1 LFSAGLNLDPRLYVH
16 ELWPTGCGQ
25 AEIGAV
31 CEICAAADRN
41 SDGPHYRLGDFA
53 KIVNRSGFAGSASV
67 LDFTE
72 FNDRSG
78 EDR

>member
-1 LFSAGLNLDPRLYVH
+1 V
-16 ELWPTGCGQ
+16 
-25 AEIGAV
+25 
-31 CEICAAADRN
+31 
-41 SDGPHYRLGDFA
+41 PHYRLGDFA

-78 EDR
+78 ETIGEQLSMPSMAARASAGLQACVR